1 MLVILRENVENLGRV
16 GDLVKVTN
24 GYARNYLLPRNLVAI
39 AGEGNVRAIE
49 HQKKMLAKRRAAQV
63 ASAKEMAAKLEGTS
77 CTIARKVG
85 ENDKLFGSVSA
96 QDIQEALKGAGFTVE
111 RRSIH
116 VLHPIRSLGV
126 HPVEV
131 KLETDVVATLK
142 VWVVKEQ

>member
-1 MLVILRENVENLGRV
+1 MLVILRKNVENLGRI
-16 GDLVKVTN
+16 GDVVKVTN
-24 GYARNYLLPRNLVAI
+24 GYARNFLLPEGLVAV

-49 HQKKMLAKRRAAQV
+49 HQKKMLAKARAAQV
-63 ASAKEMAAKLEGTS
+63 ASAKEMATKLEGVS

-96 QDIQEALKGAGFTVE
+96 QDIQDALKGAGVTVE

-116 VLHPIRSLGV
+116 LGSPIRSLGV

-131 KLETDVVATLK
+131 KLETDVSATLK